1 MNFEDHVTP
10 VFQFLSLKKKY
21 KWEDK
26 KANWVWLLKMY
37 FFFKTNV
44 VILQLKK
51 VVGYDIK
58 NVFFWVIFSYIFVYW
73 VSVG

>member
-1 MNFEDHVTP
+1 MTIKNV
-10 VFQFLSLKKKY
+10 
-21 KWEDK
+21 
-26 KANWVWLLKMY
+26 

-58 NVFFWVIFSYIFVYW
+58 NVFLLGNFFLYFCVLGFCWLGSLLFRL
-73 VSVG
+73 